1 MRKTLFMVMVTLI
14 AAAGIHGAVD
24 DGSVLHNGEAT
35 FYGDGGGGNC
45 GFPGEEQ
52 PQFHGAMNQID
63 YDSAA
68 VCGAWVHITGP
79 KGEVTA
85 FIDDRCPEC
94 KEGDIDLG
102 PGTFEAI
109 ADRALGRVPIQ
120 WRYVEGPVEG
130 PIAYYWQTGSSVW
143 HIAVQI
149 RNHRYAITS
158 VEIANA
164 GSDWLPMNRSYDN
177 YFVLAGGIN
186 SGESGPFRL
195 RVTDI
200 FGRQLVDTGLVILE
214 GEVVTG
220 TTNFDPVGVRTAER
234 MNIPATRPRSV
245 TPFCT
250 LLEPV
255 LSDRT
260 GLFDIYTLSGRC
272 IGKRLAARTVEQL
285 MECGPVEGVVIVRR
299 VRPKRGNGRSASPGN
314 TATKK

>member
-1 MRKTLFMVMVTLI
+1 MVTLI

-164 GSDWLPMNRSYDN
+164 GSDWLSMNRSYDN

-220 TTNFDPVGVRTAER
+220 TTNFDPVSAHAVRRLPEKKPAEP
-234 MNIPATRPRSV
+234 ISTV
-245 TPFCT
+245 FT
-250 LLEPV
+250 LQKLF
-255 LSDRT
+255 LHDRT
-260 GLFDIYTLSGRC
+260 KLFDVFTLSGRM
-272 IGKRLAARTVEQL
+272 IGNNLTMRAVEQL
-285 MECGPVEGVVIVRR
+285 GKTVPGRGMVILRR
-299 VRPKRGNGRSASPGN
+299 VEVK
-314 TATKK
+314 

>member
-1 MRKTLFMVMVTLI
+1 MKKLLLLI
-14 AAAGIHGAVD
+14 IVLSGVVPEVPGAVD
-24 DGSVLHNGEAT
+24 DGSILHTGEAT

-45 GFPGEEQ
+45 GFPGDEQ
-52 PQFHGAMNQID
+52 PLYHGAMNQID

-68 VCGAWVHITGP
+68 VCGSWVHIIGP

-130 PIAYYWQTGSSVW
+130 PISYYWQTGSSVW
-143 HIAVQI
+143 HLAVQI

-164 GSDWLPMNRSYDN
+164 GSGWLPMSRSYDN
-177 YFVLAGGIN
+177 YFVLPGGIN
-186 SGESGPFRL
+186 SGEPGPYRL

-200 FGRQLVDTGLVILE
+200 FGRQLIDTGLTVME
-214 GEVVTG
+214 GELVTG
-220 TTNFDPVGVRTAER
+220 TANFDPLAVH
-234 MNIPATRPRSV
+234 ATPGASRRRSLQPV
-245 TPFCT
+245 TTLCT
-250 LLEPV
+250 LMKPV
-255 LSDRT
+255 LPDRT
-260 GLFDIYTLSGRC
+260 GLFDVYTLSGHRV
-272 IGKRLAARTVEQL
+272 GRNLTARAVERLPETV
-285 MECGPVEGVVIVRR
+285 PFEGLVII
-299 VRPKRGNGRSASPGN
+299 RGTAGR
-314 TATKK
+314 K